1 MKVYYIVEKRKGSA
15 SWVTA
20 ELKEDLHQQL
30 KEIEKWEKDQQKV
43 WFWEKLSRLPFQL
56 LDKLTPEFIQ
66 KKIGKLLDEVGSF
79 VQTGGQ
85 YLTSEKQIIKT
96 FQKKLPEQ
104 TIESLKD
111 VQKAPLAVMD
121 DVAEA
126 MGKNRINAATVQ
138 GATTG
143 VGGVFTLAADIPA
156 VLGLSLKTLQ
166 DIAVAYGYDPK
177 EKKERVFIVKCL
189 QLTSAD
195 VVGKKSILKELKDYD
210 QDRTY
215 KNVASQIQ
223 GWREVVLGYR
233 DTFGWKKLFQM
244 VPVAGMVF
252 GAAANRST
260 LNDITET
267 GMMLYKKRRI
277 LERLIETEQNHE

>member
-30 KEIEKWEKDQQKV
+30 KEIEKWEKEQQKV

-104 TIESLKD
+104 TFESLKD